1 MSFFFVG
8 CPYKSVVPVGDGDSN
23 LSKEFCGIWTTA
35 STLGYEEPN
44 KVIIKLNKNNK
55 KVDIIK
61 IDNEYSLDTTEYIGL
76 FTKVKENVFLSIINS
91 KELDDNSP
99 LDEINYYIYRIR
111 KSRNCYLLEELN
123 ENIKESFTNSK
134 EFQNYISENLDNELF
149 YNNLSLTNI
158 SSRDVYLR
166 LKN

>member
-1 MSFFFVG
+1 M
-8 CPYKSVVPVGDGDSN
+8 
-23 LSKEFCGIWTTA
+23 
-35 STLGYEEPN
+35 
-44 KVIIKLNKNNK
+44 
-55 KVDIIK
+55 
-61 IDNEYSLDTTEYIGL
+61 
-76 FTKVKENVFLSIINS
+76 
-91 KELDDNSP
+91 DDNSP

-149 YNNLSLTNI
+149 YNNLSLTNV